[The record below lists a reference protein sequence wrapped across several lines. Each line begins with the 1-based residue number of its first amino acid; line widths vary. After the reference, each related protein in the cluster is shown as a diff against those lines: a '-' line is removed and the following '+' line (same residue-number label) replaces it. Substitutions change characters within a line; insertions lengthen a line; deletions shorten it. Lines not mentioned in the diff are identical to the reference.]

1 MGWIGSVPMST
12 ATRSPP
18 TSGLADAVES
28 FTSHVVSGVQA
39 TAFWT
44 AALLPLVLVG
54 ALVAGVAGASL
65 DVVGGAA
72 GLTLVS
78 AAIGH
83 GHSPS

>member
-1 MGWIGSVPMST
+1 MSIT
-12 ATRSPP
+12 NRTPPSP
-18 TSGLADAVES
+18 GLSRAIERVLD
-28 FTSHVVSGVQA
+28 TVVSGVQA